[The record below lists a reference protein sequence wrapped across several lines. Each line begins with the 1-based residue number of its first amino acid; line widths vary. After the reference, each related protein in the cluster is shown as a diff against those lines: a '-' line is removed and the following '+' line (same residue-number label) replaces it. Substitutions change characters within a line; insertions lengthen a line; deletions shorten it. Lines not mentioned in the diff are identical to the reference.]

1 MAGDQ
6 ILSINDD
13 DTRNA
18 TQDYAAAILKVM
30 IYRKY
35 PIKGHGRL
43 FGQITGSSPS
53 KLGCDYI

>member
-18 TQDYAAAILKVM
+18 TQDYAAAILKV